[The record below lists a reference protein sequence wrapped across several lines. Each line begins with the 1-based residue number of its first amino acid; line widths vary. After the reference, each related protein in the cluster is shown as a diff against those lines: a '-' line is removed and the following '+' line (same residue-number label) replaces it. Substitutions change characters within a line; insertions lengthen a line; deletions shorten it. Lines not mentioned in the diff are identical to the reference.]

1 MPKEFYTERDIEDL
15 ARRGVTSLTVSDNVV
30 VTDLGRERARK
41 LGFELVQ
48 PHDQP
53 DSAPVRPYIVK
64 PVAAEKEPAAAPASV
79 PPAAQPDME
88 QRVTQAVKAK
98 LSDSVDGK
106 LLETII
112 KRVLQSIGGS

>member
-1 MPKEFYTERDIEDL
+1 MPKDFYTERDIEAL
-15 ARRGVTSLTVSDNVV
+15 FRRGVTSLAVNDDVV

-48 PHDQP
+48 QHDQP
-53 DSAPVRPYIVK
+53 DSAPIRPYIAKQVASQKK
-64 PVAAEKEPAAAPASV
+64 PAPSPAVV

-88 QRVTQAVKAK
+88 QRVMQAVKAK
-98 LSDSVDGK
+98 LGDSVDGQ